1 MSHAMLRPRPILLAS
16 AVLVACVL
24 GAGCARDSE
33 AEAADAA
40 RRAAADIET
49 LPSPEAGVGSVTG
62 MPEPGEPGAR
72 REMAVADPGAEST
85 PAAVAD
91 VDVDMDMYVE
101 SGMADDRGGESMEAD
116 ADPGVVAD
124 AGALPLPPPPQPQAV
139 VVPLERGQLLPPP
152 PPPPPASAPEPQ
164 PATQLPVPP
173 PASGDEPAAQ

>member
-1 MSHAMLRPRPILLAS
+1 MPHPRPTLLAS

-101 SGMADDRGGESMEAD
+101 SGMADDRGGESIEAD
-116 ADPGVVAD
+116 ADADTGVVAD
-124 AGALPLPPPPQPQAV
+124 AGALPLPPPQPEAV
-139 VVPLERGQLLPPP
+139 VVPLERGQPLPPP
-152 PPPPPASAPEPQ
+152 PPPPPAGTPAPP
-164 PATQLPVPP
+164 PDAQLPAPP
-173 PASGDEPAAQ
+173 PASGDEPAVQ

>member
-1 MSHAMLRPRPILLAS
+1 MPRPRPTLLAS

-40 RRAAADIET
+40 RRGAADIET

-91 VDVDMDMYVE
+91 LDVDADMDVDVENGTVDE
-101 SGMADDRGGESMEAD
+101 RGVESMEAD
-116 ADPGVVAD
+116 AAPGVVAD
-124 AGALPLPPPPQPQAV
+124 AGELPLPPPPQPQAV
-139 VVPLERGQLLPPP
+139 VVPLERGQPLPPP
-152 PPPPPASAPEPQ
+152 PPPPPASAPEPP
-164 PATQLPVPP
+164 PATPLPVPP